1 MKKFG
6 LSALAVLALMAQS
19 EVQAQGTDNAFSLGF
34 KISPNF
40 SWLKVQDGAI
50 ENENMGLGFSY
61 GLTGDYKLGNTG
73 NYWAT
78 ADLMVTTAPVNLLHK
93 GTLIRENNKNK
104 LINDTLNGVTLGYR
118 VQYLQIPLCLKFK
131 TENIGG
137 LYYTFQVGLS
147 PSFMISKRLTT
158 TSDPSVYDGTN
169 YDSHNPNSSDAT
181 ETGFEF
187 NGGTGRDNELMFSD
201 DISTARMGMVL
212 GAGIEYPMSGNLRMT
227 AGVRFDNGIG
237 DFLKDNAYTGR
248 HNFLSIQL
256 GLMF

>member
-19 EVQAQGTDNAFSLGF
+19 EVRAQGTDNAFSLGF

-78 ADLMVTTAPVNLLHK
+78 ADLMVTTAPVSVLHTGILK
-93 GTLIRENNKNK
+93 RTS
-104 LINDTLNGVTLGYR
+104 DTGDITYSGVVFDYKA
-118 VQYLQIPLCLKFK
+118 QYLQIPLGLKFK
-131 TENIGG
+131 TAEMNG
-137 LYYTFQVGLS
+137 LIFTFNVGIA
-147 PSFMISKRLTT
+147 PSFLINKKLTT
-158 TSDPSVYDGTN
+158 KTDPDLYEQYN
-169 YDSHNPNSSDAT
+169 FKSHNPNSNDAIATTLEFDGGKDNNSDT
-181 ETGFEF
+181 RYTM
-187 NGGTGRDNELMFSD
+187 TDNIAS
-201 DISTARMGMVL
+201 ARMSMVL
-212 GAGIEYPMSGNLRMT
+212 GAGIEYPISGNFRMT
-227 AGVRFDNGIG
+227 AGVKFDNGIG
-237 DFLKDNAYTGR
+237 DFLKDNLYSAR

>member
-78 ADLMVTTAPVNLLHK
+78 ADLMVNTAPVSVLHTGDK
-93 GTLIRENNKNK
+93 LIRSS
-104 LINDTLNGVTLGYR
+104 DTGDISYTGVVLDYKA
-118 VQYLQIPLCLKFK
+118 QYLQIPLGLKFK
-131 TENIGG
+131 TAEMNG
-137 LYYTFQVGLS
+137 LIFTFNVGIA
-147 PSFMISKRLTT
+147 PSFLINKKLTT
-158 TSDPSVYDGTN
+158 KTDPDLYDQYN
-169 YDSHNPNSSDAT
+169 FNSHDPNSSDQTAT
-181 ETGFEF
+181 LLEF
-187 NGGTGRDNELMFSD
+187 DGGKNKDSRYSMTDN
-201 DISTARMGMVL
+201 ISSARMSMVL
-212 GAGIEYPMSGNLRMT
+212 GAGIEYPISGNFRMT

-237 DFLKDNAYTGR
+237 DFLKDNLYSAR

>member
-19 EVQAQGTDNAFSLGF
+19 ELRAQGTDNTFSLGF

-78 ADLMVTTAPVNLLHK
+78 ADLMVTTAPVSVLHTGDK
-93 GTLIRENNKNK
+93 LIRSS
-104 LINDTLNGVTLGYR
+104 DTGDISYKAVVLDYKA
-118 VQYLQIPLCLKFK
+118 QYLQIPLGLKFK
-131 TENIGG
+131 TAEMNG
-137 LYYTFQVGLS
+137 LIFTFNVGIA
-147 PSFMISKRLTT
+147 PSFLINKKLTT
-158 TSDPSVYDGTN
+158 KTDPDLYDQYN
-169 YDSHNPNSSDAT
+169 FKSHDPNSSDQTAT
-181 ETGFEF
+181 LLEF
-187 NGGTGRDNELMFSD
+187 DGGKNKDSRYSMTDNIAS
-201 DISTARMGMVL
+201 ARMSMVL
-212 GAGIEYPMSGNLRMT
+212 GAGIEYPISGNFRMT
-227 AGVRFDNGIG
+227 AGVKFDNGIG
-237 DFLKDNAYTGR
+237 DFLKDNLYSAR